1 MNEPRRLYRSEKD
14 QVIAGVCGGL
24 AEYFAIDP
32 VLVRALFVLLALF
45 GGGGFVLYIILW
57 IVIPK
62 AGSTATGSEES
73 LRQGLEEVQGKAR
86 QLVEEVRRG
95 GSGSSVL
102 GWILLLVGAW
112 LLLDNLGW
120 IRINGDLLWPLLLI
134 GLGVVLLLRER
145 NR

>member
-1 MNEPRRLYRSEKD
+1 MNEPRKLYRSEKD

-24 AEYFAIDP
+24 AEYFSIDP

-45 GGGGFVLYIILW
+45 GGGGFVLYLILW

-62 AGSTATGSEES
+62 ASAAPAGSEDT
-73 LRQGLEEVQGKAR
+73 LRQGF
-86 QLVEEVRRG
+86 EEVRGEARKMVQG
-95 GSGSSVL
+95 GRSSATL

-112 LLLDNLGW
+112 FLLDNLGW
-120 IRINGDLLWPLLLI
+120 LRVNGDLLWPALLI

>member
-1 MNEPRRLYRSEKD
+1 MNGPRKLYRSEKD

-24 AEYFAIDP
+24 AEYFDIDP

-45 GGGGFVLYIILW
+45 GGGGFVLYLILW
-57 IVIPK
+57 VVIPK
-62 AGSTATGSEES
+62 AGSAPAGSEDT
-73 LRQGLEEVQGKAR
+73 LRQGLEEVRGEARKVVQGGR
-86 QLVEEVRRG
+86 
-95 GSGSSVL
+95 SSATL

-112 LLLDNLGW
+112 FLLDNLGW
-120 IRINGDLLWPLLLI
+120 LRVNGDLLWPALLI